1 MKLLSC
7 GANTYVYLRKEAKT
21 LFMVNLRALGEAAG
35 ECISINLHTKAI
47 KHQQK
52 SMQLDP
58 AENGEFLHF
67 KLSLFGQ
74 V

>member
-1 MKLLSC
+1 MGLEDDSEK
-7 GANTYVYLRKEAKT
+7 NV
-21 LFMVNLRALGEAAG
+21 LFNLRLF
-35 ECISINLHTKAI
+35 IHTKAI

-67 KLSLFGQ
+67 QLSLFGQ

>member
-1 MKLLSC
+1 
-7 GANTYVYLRKEAKT
+7 
-21 LFMVNLRALGEAAG
+21 MVNLRALGKAAG

-58 AENGEFLHF
+58 AENGEFYTFNFH
-67 KLSLFGQ
+67 SLDKFNEDF
-74 V
+74 

>member
-1 MKLLSC
+1 
-7 GANTYVYLRKEAKT
+7 
-21 LFMVNLRALGEAAG
+21 MVNLRALGEAAG

-67 KLSLFGQ
+67 QLSLFGQ